1 MDGRESR
8 RTLLLSPTQTNNTL
22 PFLAHLGRRNCA
34 VRLDPAH
41 AQPPLASRRWLTVD
55 HRRAILQHFTPHGS
69 SFSHTRGQHSLLLLL
84 RPLLKSG
91 ARKKRPF
98 REKTP
103 PPIVAR
109 VPQPVPK
116 ICFSLC
122 GSGST
127 QESHGCTA
135 DSHRRIISADLH
147 VSPNRRAGERG
158 GWWVNTTADRWD
170 GNTK

>member
-8 RTLLLSPTQTNNTL
+8 RTHCCCRQHKRTTPSLT
-22 PFLAHLGRRNCA
+22 HLGRRNCA

-69 SFSHTRGQHSLLLLL
+69 SFSHTRGKHSLLLL

-91 ARKKRPF
+91 ARKKDRS
-98 REKTP
+98 EKRP

-109 VPQPVPK
+109 VPQRAEIALVCAALALHKRVTGAPQTL
-116 ICFSLC
+116 IEGLFQQ
-122 GSGST
+122 T
-127 QESHGCTA
+127 CTFPL
-135 DSHRRIISADLH
+135 IEGLGKE
-147 VSPNRRAGERG
+147 VG
-158 GWWVNTTADRWD
+158 G
-170 GNTK
+170 G